1 MKKAVK
7 IIVIL
12 IVIFLL
18 CGVLILYFTTSSVP
32 TEIGK
37 ENTTLQNVTINS
49 VTFIN
54 NISPFESPYGI
65 ISINATVLGAVN
77 SLPVY
82 HGVFGENDSINLQL
96 HQLSEERQ
104 NVTTPEEAPE
114 AARKAMEPYGGLPSD
129 AVYEGAC
136 TTYSEEYSGDTVVSR
151 EPMFTTVF
159 YSQGINGIWVVGDTN
174 SIILTLGSNGE
185 LLGLLKVWRNYMYIG
200 DTPIISVNSAISKLQ
215 TGDVLDA
222 PDARDEN
229 ITIDS
234 ASLGYYADTL
244 ENNDTELEPIWM
256 LFGNTDYGSRL
267 AFYVYARKFANFT
280 ASPTSTSPSQE
291 IMFNDTS
298 DASPTRWHWD
308 FGDGTNS
315 TLQNPIHIYQK
326 PGNYT
331 VTLTVWN
338 DIGSDTLS
346 ESNFITILPS
356 GAPDSGSGRSNSP
369 LNSGTLVRTG

>member
-7 IIVIL
+7 ITFAL
-12 IVIFLL
+12 IIILL
-18 CGVLILYFTTSSVP
+18 CGTLGLYLTETFSKTA
-32 TEIGK
+32 EIGK

-49 VTFIN
+49 VMFIN
-54 NISPFESPYGI
+54 NISPFESPYGM
-65 ISINATVLGAVN
+65 ISINVTVVGAVN
-77 SLPVY
+77 SLPVF
-82 HGVFGENDSINLQL
+82 HGIFGENDSIDL
-96 HQLSEERQ
+96 HFQQLSEERQ

-159 YSQGINGIWVVGDTN
+159 YSQEINGLWVVGDTN
-174 SIILTLGSNGE
+174 SIILTLGTNGE
-185 LLGLLKVWRNYMYIG
+185 LLWLSKVWRNYTYTG
-200 DTPIISVNSAISKLQ
+200 DTPIISVSSAISKLQ
-215 TGDVLDA
+215 TGDVLNP

-234 ASLGYYADTL
+234 ASPGYYAETL

-280 ASPTSTSPSQE
+280 ASPDVASPSVN
-291 IMFNDTS
+291 IMFSDTS
-298 DASPTRWHWD
+298 DASPTRWYWD

-315 TLQNPIHIYQK
+315 TLQNPTHTYQK
-326 PGNYT
+326 SGNYT

-338 DIGSDTLS
+338 DMGSDT
-346 ESNFITILPS
+346 FAKVI
-356 GAPDSGSGRSNSP
+356 
-369 LNSGTLVRTG
+369 